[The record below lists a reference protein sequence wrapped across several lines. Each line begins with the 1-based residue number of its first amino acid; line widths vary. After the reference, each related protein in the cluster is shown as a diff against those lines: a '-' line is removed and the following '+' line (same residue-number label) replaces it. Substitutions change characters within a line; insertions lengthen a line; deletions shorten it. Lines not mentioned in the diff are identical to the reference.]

1 MRLGA
6 ARKWVQR
13 FTDTVAAHYYG
24 ADVKRLRAA
33 VIGVGYLGKY
43 HAQKYAALPDVEL
56 VAVVDENLPRAQ
68 EAAREHGCRAVADF
82 HAILGATDIVSIVVP
97 TEQHHAVARACL
109 EAGAHILVEKP
120 VTRTL
125 EEAEDLIRL
134 AAAQGRIFQVG
145 HVERFNPAVLALQE
159 VLRDPLFIESY
170 RLASFKPRGTD
181 VDVVL
186 DLMIHDIDII
196 LNLVRSEI
204 KDVRPIGYPV
214 LTDEVDIGHA
224 RLEFANGCVANVTA
238 SRVSDK
244 ALRKVRVFQP
254 DAYLSIDLHNPKFVC
269 WRRLR
274 DGAGAA
280 RLASEEKAFPPTDLL
295 LEEIRAFVA
304 AVRGGTA
311 PVVSGSD
318 GKRAL
323 EVALRISAGMGQTWP
338 PPEPGA

>member
-1 MRLGA
+1 M
-6 ARKWVQR
+6 
-13 FTDTVAAHYYG
+13 
-24 ADVKRLRAA
+24 KRLSAA
-33 VIGVGYLGKY
+33 VIGVGYLGKF
-43 HAQKYAALPDVEL
+43 HAQKYAALPDVDL
-56 VAVVDENLPRAQ
+56 IAVADENLSRA
-68 EAAREHGCRAVADF
+68 EEVARACGCQALADF
-82 HAILGATDIVSIVVP
+82 RSVLGEVDLVSIVVP
-97 TEQHHAVARACL
+97 TEAHYSVARACL

-125 EEAEDLIRL
+125 EEADELIRL
-134 AAAQGRIFQVG
+134 AAAKARVFQVG
-145 HVERFNPAVLALQE
+145 HVERFNPAVLALRQ
-159 VLRDPLFIESY
+159 VLEKPLFVESY

-196 LNLVRSEI
+196 LNLVQSEI
-204 KDVRPIGYPV
+204 ADVRPIGFPV

-244 ALRKVRVFQP
+244 AMRKVRVFQQ

-274 DGAGAA
+274 DGGGAP
-280 RLASEEKAFPPTDLL
+280 RLASEEKTFPPADLL
-295 LEEIRAFVA
+295 LEEVRAFVT
-304 AVRGGTA
+304 AVREGA
-311 PVVSGSD
+311 PPVVSGAD

-323 EVALRISAGMGQTWP
+323 EVALRISAGMGGAWP
-338 PPEPGA
+338 PLERGA

>member
-1 MRLGA
+1 MNA
-6 ARKWVQR
+6 
-13 FTDTVAAHYYG
+13 
-24 ADVKRLRAA
+24 LRAA
-33 VIGVGYLGKY
+33 VIGVGYLGKF

-56 VAVVDENLPRAQ
+56 VAVADEDYKRAQ
-68 EAAREHGCRAVADF
+68 EVAAQCGCRAVEDF
-82 HAILGATDIVSIVVP
+82 RTVLGAVDVVSIVVP
-97 TEQHHAVARACL
+97 TEVHYPVARACL

-134 AAAQGRIFQVG
+134 AAARKRVFQVG

-159 VLRDPLFIESY
+159 VLQKPLFIESY

-204 KDVRPIGYPV
+204 ADVRPIGFPV

-224 RLEFANGCVANVTA
+224 RLEFANGCVANVSA

-244 ALRKVRVFQP
+244 AMRKVRVFQQ

-280 RLASEEKAFPPTDLL
+280 RLASEEKTFPPADLL
-295 LEEIRAFVA
+295 LEEVRAFVN
-304 AVRGGTA
+304 AVRNGTP
-311 PVVSGSD
+311 PVVSGGD

-323 EVALRISAGMGQTWP
+323 EVALRISAGMGGTWP
-338 PPEPGA
+338 PLERSA